1 VSNGEPDLSELR
13 PNTVFYVFL
22 LLLAA
27 AGVAVY
33 LLFFL
38 SHVPGATEERL
49 GEYEPLPEG
58 LGVWRVDEEGP
69 SGRAARA
76 EGLVREER
84 LLLQE
89 GGRRFIKQ
97 VRYRS
102 AETREIVRIE
112 PEELIPRR
120 RARSGDG
127 NRPGGTSS

>member
-1 VSNGEPDLSELR
+1 M
-13 PNTVFYVFL
+13 FYVFL

-49 GEYEPLPEG
+49 GEYEPVPED
-58 LGVWRVDEEGP
+58 LGRWKIDEASEQA
-69 SGRAARA
+69 RAARA

-89 GGRRFIKQ
+89 GGKRFIKQ
-97 VRYRS
+97 ARYRD
-102 AETREIVRIE
+102 ADTREIVRVD
-112 PEELIPRR
+112 PEQLVTRK
-120 RARSGDG
+120 RSHGAAQ
-127 NRPGGTSS
+127 R